1 MLNLQQRYDRVNDST
16 HIILYDDMTVHKV
29 SHITSLKDCVLVH
42 TEGNLTYIDTDIF
55 ILSEIYQAEKEVESL
70 CTELGLITQLR
81 SE

>member
-16 HIILYDDMTVHKV
+16 HIILYDDMNVHKV
-29 SHITSLKDCVLVH
+29 SHITSLKDCVLVY
-42 TEGNLTYIDTDIF
+42 TEGNKVYQDTDLF
-55 ILSEIYQAEKEVESL
+55 TLSEIYQAEKEVESL

>member
-29 SHITSLKDCVLVH
+29 SHITSLKDCVLVY
-42 TEGNLTYIDTDIF
+42 TEGNKVYQDTDLF
-55 ILSEIYQAEKEVESL
+55 TLSEIYQAEKEVESL
-70 CTELGLITQLR
+70 CTELGLIIQLR